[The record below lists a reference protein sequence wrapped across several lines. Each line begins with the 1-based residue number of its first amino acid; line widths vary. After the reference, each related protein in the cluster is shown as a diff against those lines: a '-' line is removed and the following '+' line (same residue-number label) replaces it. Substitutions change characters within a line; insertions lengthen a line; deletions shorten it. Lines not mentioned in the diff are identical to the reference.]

1 MYGLLDKDLNYILDA
16 LTKFSEIEKAV
27 IFGSRAIGNYKKGS
41 DIDLVI
47 MGTRITNDILTEIY
61 DYLSEVCPI
70 PYFFDLLHYENISN
84 EKLKKHIN
92 DYGKVIYEKT
102 SYLQLRSQVPS

>member
-70 PYFFDLLHYENISN
+70 PYFFDLLHYENI
-84 EKLKKHIN
+84 KKYIN